1 LPPAPVRIVRDLRL
15 DLFRGLALL
24 LIFLDHIPSNVVS
37 WVTVRNYGFSD
48 ATEIF
53 IFISGY
59 ANAYVYGAVI
69 RRRGFIDAAAWILNR
84 AWQIYLAQ
92 IFLFVIYIGE
102 IAYLAGSSPY
112 YTEEANLKVFL
123 QQPDLAMLEAL
134 LLKFRPVNLD
144 ILPLYV
150 ILMLGF
156 PPFLWLLSRNLTLGL
171 AVSVALYA
179 VARALDW
186 NFAAYPTGS
195 WYFNPFAWQLLFV
208 FGAWCALGGA
218 ERMQRVVRSPV
229 VLTFAAAYLA
239 FAFCVVMTWHFQ
251 PLARFVPGWM
261 AKFLYPIDKSNL
273 DLLRFAH
280 FLALAVL
287 VVRLVPR
294 DGGMLASPLLRPIIR
309 VGQRSLEIF
318 GLGVFLAFAG
328 HFATV
333 DISASIAM
341 QVLVSALGI
350 AAMIAVA
357 LLISWYDSI
366 GTPFEIV
373 AEDAAARGAVET
385 RRGHTAEP

>member
-1 LPPAPVRIVRDLRL
+1 MPPAPVRIVRDLRL

-69 RRRGFIDAAAWILNR
+69 RRRGLIDAAAWILNR

-92 IFLFVIYIGE
+92 IFLFVVYIAE
-102 IAYLAGSSPY
+102 IAYLAGSSAY
-112 YTEEANLKVFL
+112 YTEEANLRIFL
-123 QQPDLAMLEAL
+123 QQPDVAMLEAL

-150 ILMLGF
+150 MLMLGF
-156 PPFLWLLSRNLTLGL
+156 PPFLWLLTRNPTAGL
-171 AVSVALYA
+171 AASVALYA
-179 VARALDW
+179 LARSLDW
-186 NFAAYPTGS
+186 NLPAYPTGS

-218 ERMQRVVRSPV
+218 DRLQRVARSPA
-229 VLTFAAAYLA
+229 VLTLAAAYLV
-239 FAFCVVMTWHFQ
+239 FAFLIVMTWHFPQ
-251 PLARFVPGWM
+251 LARLVPGWM
-261 AKFLYPIDKSNL
+261 AKLLYPIDKSNL

-280 FLALAVL
+280 FLALAAL
-287 VVRLVPR
+287 VVRFIPR
-294 DGGMLASPLLRPIIR
+294 DWRMLASPVLRPLIR
-309 VGQRSLEIF
+309 VGQHSLEIF
-318 GLGVFLAFAG
+318 GLGIVLAFAG

-333 DISASIAM
+333 DIAAGVAM
-341 QVLVSALGI
+341 QALVSALGI
-350 AAMIAVA
+350 AAMIGVA

-366 GTPFEIV
+366 GMPFEIV
-373 AEDAAARGAVET
+373 DEDPDVRRVGGA
-385 RRGHTAEP
+385 

>member
-1 LPPAPVRIVRDLRL
+1 MPPAPVRIVRDLRL

-69 RRRGFIDAAAWILNR
+69 RRRGLIDAAAWILNR

-92 IFLFVIYIGE
+92 IFLFVVYIAE
-102 IAYLAGSSPY
+102 IAYLAGSSAY
-112 YTEEANLKVFL
+112 YTEEANLRIFL
-123 QQPDLAMLEAL
+123 QQPDVAMLEAL

-150 ILMLGF
+150 MLMLGF
-156 PPFLWLLSRNLTLGL
+156 PPFLWLLTQNPTVGL
-171 AVSVALYA
+171 AASVALYA
-179 VARALDW
+179 LARSLDW
-186 NFAAYPTGS
+186 NLPAYPTGS

-218 ERMQRVVRSPV
+218 DRLQRVARSPA
-229 VLTFAAAYLA
+229 VLTLAAVYLV
-239 FAFCVVMTWHFQ
+239 FAFLIVMTWHFPQ
-251 PLARFVPGWM
+251 LAGFVPGWL
-261 AKFLYPIDKSNL
+261 AKLLYPIDKSNL
-273 DLLRFAH
+273 DLLRFVH
-280 FLALAVL
+280 FLALAAL
-287 VVRLVPR
+287 VVRFIPCDWR
-294 DGGMLASPLLRPIIR
+294 MLASPVLRPLIR
-309 VGQRSLEIF
+309 VGQHSLEIF
-318 GLGVFLAFAG
+318 GLGIVLAFAG

-333 DISASIAM
+333 DIAAGVAM
-341 QVLVSALGI
+341 QMLVSALGI
-350 AAMIAVA
+350 AVMIGVA

-366 GTPFEIV
+366 GMPFEIV
-373 AEDAAARGAVET
+373 DEDPDV
-385 RRGHTAEP
+385 RRAGRA

>member
-1 LPPAPVRIVRDLRL
+1 MPPVPVRIVRDLRL

-24 LIFLDHIPSNVVS
+24 LIFLDHIPSNVIS

-69 RRRGFIDAAAWILNR
+69 RRRGLIDAAAWILNR

-92 IFLFVIYIGE
+92 IFLFVVYIAE
-102 IAYLAGSSPY
+102 IAYLAGSSSY
-112 YTEEANLKVFL
+112 YTEEANLRIFL
-123 QQPDLAMLEAL
+123 QQPDVAMLEAL

-156 PPFLWLLSRNLTLGL
+156 PPFLWLLARNPVAGL
-171 AVSVALYA
+171 AASVALYA
-179 VARALDW
+179 LARSLDW
-186 NFAAYPTGS
+186 NLPAYPTGS

-218 ERMQRVVRSPV
+218 DRLQRVARSPA
-229 VLTFAAAYLA
+229 VLTLAAVYLV
-239 FAFCVVMTWHFQ
+239 FAFLIVMTWQFPQ
-251 PLARFVPGWM
+251 LAGFVPGWL
-261 AKFLYPIDKSNL
+261 AKLLYPIDKSDL
-273 DLLRFAH
+273 DLLGFAH
-280 FLALAVL
+280 FLALAAL
-287 VVRLVPR
+287 VVRFIPR
-294 DGGMLASPLLRPIIR
+294 DWRMLASPVLRPLIR
-309 VGQRSLEIF
+309 VGQHSLEIF
-318 GLGVFLAFAG
+318 GLGIVLAFAR

-333 DISASIAM
+333 DVAAGIAM
-341 QVLVSALGI
+341 QALVSALGI
-350 AAMIAVA
+350 AAMIGVA

-366 GTPFEIV
+366 GVPFEIV
-373 AEDAAARGAVET
+373 AEDPDT
-385 RRGHTAEP
+385 RRAGGAQESM

>member
-385 RRGHTAEP
+385 RRGHAAEP